1 MTKAEDPPVLTSPP
15 MFARRRLLLSILA
28 ALALPASA
36 LAQAGNA
43 TPETAA
49 GSVTSGEVAPYW
61 RTRAERTRY
70 RQTSDYDET
79 MRFVRQ
85 VEGASRWVRV
95 VSYGTSPQG
104 RDLPLVILSKDRA
117 FTPEAALA
125 TGKPIVLIQN
135 GIHSGEIEGKDAC
148 LALMRD
154 LAALR
159 TRPELLDSA
168 IVLVLP
174 IFSVDAHE
182 RRGRYHRINQNGPEE
197 MGWRSTAV
205 GLNLNRDYLKVETAE
220 MRAMIGN
227 VYTRWWPH
235 LLIDNHTSDGADFQ
249 IDLMVSVNHGAG
261 TPPSIDR
268 WMAVAYEGRVVERTK
283 KMGHV
288 TGPYFDPRRGD
299 IRQGLD
305 YWNSIPRYST
315 GYPPLHGRAAV
326 LVETHMLKPYATRV
340 KATYDLMIATLEEL
354 NARPGELIHAVR
366 QAESEAVARP
376 AGRDSAARALVLT
389 SRGSERSI
397 PFEFKGYAFT
407 REWSDITGSP
417 VPRYTTT
424 PWDTILPLYR
434 ETVPGLTVV
443 TPPGYLVPQEWSAA
457 RDRLDLHG
465 VRYRR
470 FARAW
475 TDTVEVARV
484 ADWAAERN
492 LNEGHYPTRIGRVER
507 LRRVRTW
514 RPGDLWVPCDQ
525 RSAAVAVHLF
535 EPQAPDGLAYWNVF
549 DTVLI
554 QKEYAEDYVMEPI
567 ARKMLA
573 ENPALRREFEARV
586 AADTSFGKDPSQ
598 RVNFFFNRSPWA
610 DPEQNVL
617 PVARALRRPPETVLA
632 P

>member
-1 MTKAEDPPVLTSPP
+1 MFVRPRVLVLIAALT
-15 MFARRRLLLSILA
+15 FAAPTA
-28 ALALPASA
+28 ALA
-36 LAQAGNA
+36 QTGNA
-43 TPETAA
+43 TPDTSA

-85 VEGASRWVRV
+85 VEGASRWVKV

-104 RDLPLVILSKDRA
+104 RELPLVILSKERA
-117 FTPEAALA
+117 FTPEAAFA

-135 GIHSGEIEGKDAC
+135 GIHSGEIEGKDAS

-154 LAALR
+154 VAALR

-182 RRGRYHRINQNGPEE
+182 RRGRYNRINQNGPEE
-197 MGWRSTAV
+197 MGWRSNAV

-235 LLIDNHTSDGADFQ
+235 LLIDNHTSNGADFQ

-268 WMAVAYEGRVVERTK
+268 WMAEAYEGRVVERAK
-283 KMGHV
+283 RMGHV

-305 YWNSIPRYST
+305 YWNSTPRYST

-354 NARPGELIHAVR
+354 NVRPRELTRAVEQAEAEAVR
-366 QAESEAVARP
+366 RP
-376 AGRDSAARALVLT
+376 AARDSAGRALVLS
-389 SRGSERSI
+389 SRGTERSV
-397 PFEFKGYAFT
+397 PFEFKGYAFK
-407 REWSDITGSP
+407 REWSDITGSQ
-417 VPRYTTT
+417 VPRYTST

-434 ETVPGLTVV
+434 ETVPALSVP
-443 TPPGYLVPQEWSAA
+443 TPVGYVVPQEWTAA
-457 RDRLDLHG
+457 RDRLDIHG
-465 VRYRR
+465 VKYRR
-470 FARAW
+470 FAKAW
-475 TDTVEVARV
+475 TDTVEMARV
-484 ADWAAERN
+484 AGWTAERN

-507 LRRVRTW
+507 LRRVRTF

-525 RSAAVAVHLF
+525 RSSAVAVNLF

-549 DTVLI
+549 DTVMI
-554 QKEYAEDYVMEPI
+554 QKEYGEDYVIEPL

-573 ENPALRREFEARV
+573 ENPALKREFEAKV
-586 AADTSFGKDPSQ
+586 AADSSFAKDPGA

-617 PVARALRRPPETVLA
+617 PVARALRRPPEAVLA